1 MNIKNPCL
9 HSDSTTRVTDLK
21 IDRYDFFNSWKMFTV
36 YLEHFEY

>member
-1 MNIKNPCL
+1 MNIRNPCL